1 MWQQW
6 ESTFSG
12 ASLVGAAPFLL
23 PIYYL
28 IERDIQWERTLPT
41 KIIKARRMLLE

>member
-12 ASLVGAAPFLL
+12 ASLVGTAPFFIALKT
-23 PIYYL
+23 
-28 IERDIQWERTLPT
+28 EWRR
-41 KIIKARRMLLE
+41 IKK